1 MSYGEGV
8 AWARKERGLSQE
20 QFSREMGVKRYIVS
34 AIETGQREPSELFIQ
49 MACDVL
55 EVDKGDLV

>member
-1 MSYGEGV
+1 MSYGEGI

-20 QFSREMGVKRYIVS
+20 QFAKEMGVKRYIVS

-49 MACDVL
+49 LACNVL
-55 EVDKGDLV
+55 EIDEEDLV

>member
-20 QFSREMGVKRYIVS
+20 QFAKEMGVKRYIVS

-49 MACDVL
+49 MACNVL
-55 EVDKGDLV
+55 EVDKEDIA

>member
-1 MSYGEGV
+1 MSYGEGI
-8 AWARKERGLSQE
+8 AWARKERGMSQE
-20 QFSREMGVKRYIVS
+20 QFASEMGIKRYIVS

-55 EVDKGDLV
+55 EVDEEDIA

>member
-1 MSYGEGV
+1 MSYGEGI

-20 QFSREMGVKRYIVS
+20 QFAKEMGVKRYIVS
-34 AIETGQREPSELFIQ
+34 AIETGQREPSKTFIE

-55 EVDKGDLV
+55 EVDKEDIA

>member
-1 MSYGEGV
+1 MSYGEGI

-20 QFSREMGVKRYIVS
+20 QFAKEVGVKRYIVS

-49 MACDVL
+49 MACNVL
-55 EVDKGDLV
+55 EVDEEDIA

>member
-1 MSYGEGV
+1 MSYGENI

-20 QFSREMGVKRYIVS
+20 QFASEMGIKRYIVS

-49 MACDVL
+49 MACNAL
-55 EVDKGDLV
+55 EIDEEDLV

>member
-1 MSYGEGV
+1 MSYGEGI
-8 AWARKERGLSQE
+8 AWARKERGMSQE
-20 QFSREMGVKRYIVS
+20 QLASEMGIKRYIVS

-55 EVDKGDLV
+55 ELDEEDLV

>member
-1 MSYGEGV
+1 MSYGEGI

-20 QFSREMGVKRYIVS
+20 QFASEMGVKRYIVS

-49 MACDVL
+49 MTCNVL
-55 EVDKGDLV
+55 EIDEEDLV